1 MKKHIRI
8 IAILLVFLIPISI
21 STSGCLTESIQRIE
35 QYAQFAS
42 YISTQAEEPYKP
54 DITALTVP
62 EVPDT
67 PPHIFEKM
75 PATIT
80 SSSRT
85 IPGFSLSSQYYYT
98 TFYEGGTGTLKIF
111 VENSGNKP
119 VFIYGYAIRG
129 PDTSCT
135 NGSYIQN
142 TGITIP
148 AGEERYIG
156 MFNVA
161 IPHEIDQITLR
172 LSMSMLV
179 QTNSGTW
186 YDHQEQFF
194 DGITMDVIPM
204 LTKEYPE
211 HVFNLPQD
219 VFERANNKVN
229 PRDINVR
236 EIAAGSAKTYPGTYN
251 IFQICALFDYVKE
264 NIQYISDPRGDDH
277 WSPPNETLKIGAGDC
292 DDYSILLSSL
302 IEAIGGTTR
311 LYLTDTHAFTAV
323 YIGND
328 TCHIGRIV
336 DGIGQYY
343 GPVPVYYST
352 DEYGSWLMLDPTS
365 SLYAGDLPG
374 NTALTPQGWTY
385 LNTTKITAIDIIPK

>member
-1 MKKHIRI
+1 MMKKHICI
-8 IAILLVFLIPISI
+8 IAILLVFMISI
-21 STSGCLTESIQRIE
+21 SASGCLTESVQQIE
-35 QYAQFAS
+35 QYAQS
-42 YISTQAEEPYKP
+42 TKYISTQAEEPYKP
-54 DITALTVP
+54 DISTLTVP

-67 PPHIFEKM
+67 PPHIFEKI
-75 PATIT
+75 PTTT
-80 SSSRT
+80 SSRM

-119 VFIYGYAIRG
+119 VFIYGYAIRS
-129 PDTSCT
+129 PDIPGI
-135 NGSYIQN
+135 NGSYMQN

-148 AGEERYIG
+148 ASEERYIG

-161 IPHEIDQITLR
+161 VPQETDQITLI
-172 LSMSMLV
+172 LSLSMLV
-179 QTNSGTW
+179 QTISGTW
-186 YDHQEQFF
+186 YDYQEQFF
-194 DGITMDVIPM
+194 DGSTMDVIPM
-204 LTKEYPE
+204 PAKEYPE
-211 HVFNLPQD
+211 HVFNSPQD
-219 VFERANNKVN
+219 VFKSANNKVN
-229 PRDINVR
+229 PLDINVR

-251 IFQICALFDYVKE
+251 IYQICALFDYVKE
-264 NIQYISDPRGDDH
+264 NIQYISDPRGGDY

-311 LYLTDTHAFTAV
+311 IYLTDTHAFTAV

-328 TCHIGRIV
+328 TDHIDKIV

-343 GPVPVYYST
+343 GPVPVYFST

-365 SLYAGDLPG
+365 SLYVGDLPG
-374 NTALTPQGWTY
+374 DTALTPQGWTY